1 MTILVTGSA
10 GHLGEALMRRFRA
23 DGRAVRG
30 MDIKATPWTD
40 IVGSITDR
48 ALVREAVAGCT
59 AIINAA
65 ALHKPHVDSHTKQS
79 FLDVNIQGTLILL
92 EAGKDAGIRAFVQ
105 TSTTSTFGAAL
116 SPAAGEPAAWI
127 TEAVVPVPKNIYGV
141 TKTAAEDLCALF
153 ARKEGVP
160 ALVLRTS
167 RFFPEEDDDGA
178 VSARYDV
185 LNHQANELLYRRADI
200 DDLVTAHAL
209 AVELAPRIGFDR
221 LILSATTPFGPEH
234 LADLRR
240 DAAGVV
246 RQLFPEAAALYAAR
260 GWTLP
265 AEIDR
270 VYVNDRARR
279 VLGWAP
285 VRDFRF
291 ALDALSRGEDFRSP
305 LARAVGRK
313 GYHDRPMPPYTTA

>member
-1 MTILVTGSA
+1 
-10 GHLGEALMRRFRA
+10 
-23 DGRAVRG
+23 
-30 MDIKATPWTD
+30 
-40 IVGSITDR
+40 
-48 ALVREAVAGCT
+48 
-59 AIINAA
+59 
-65 ALHKPHVDSHTKQS
+65 
-79 FLDVNIQGTLILL
+79 
-92 EAGKDAGIRAFVQ
+92 
-105 TSTTSTFGAAL
+105 
-116 SPAAGEPAAWI
+116 
-127 TEAVVPVPKNIYGV
+127 VVPVPKNIYGV

-221 LILSATTPFGPEH
+221 LIISATTPFGPEH